1 MASLE
6 DTAAA
11 ATKILSEDPVTEMGG
26 SGSKPKENG
35 SGTSDIG
42 KDNGGELVF
51 ETKVVEKDDNDLQ
64 MLSDGTNDEVASNG
78 INGGSKNSN
87 NQDYV
92 FRVGDLVWGKI
103 RSHPWWPAQIYDPK
117 DASEFALEIKQ
128 EGRFLVAFFGDGSC
142 SWCSPSQ
149 LIPFVENFS
158 EMAINYSSTSSRS
171 FRTAVESAI
180 EGVSRLVELEMTC
193 NCATEEK
200 KTRLA
205 CCPVVE
211 NSGLKEGVLMQ
222 KVDFNRLSIP
232 KFESKN
238 LLEKVKHLAK
248 SSRVENALENRVLK
262 SWLSSYYCYKGGY
275 DCHLAE
281 YQEPLYI
288 EGLEDKNKNGDDV
301 ADDFSVPIEVPLMG
315 PREDDGIIFSSS
327 PNKTAHKRKQK
338 SVAELMGENKN
349 TTIPEETKKTSSHKR
364 KKKTD
369 AEHGGALVVGIKPKE
384 IEGGEGKEV
393 ESEGVTTP
401 RERKK
406 SKYLSPPYTNPTW
419 RVGNS
424 SFKTTEPAAESN
436 DKITKIPPSVED
448 VAIVDKASEK
458 NLTNGKLEDP
468 GISVSTTP
476 KTIIKNDEKKLT
488 FNVSDVGASVSK
500 LLSEIQLAA
509 VDHLHLSKEGSLDMV
524 WAFVSAL
531 RSSTYLQGSDYKMYR
546 KVKTRGKRKSRLS
559 QLGDVKDDV
568 IEKKAKSSDETKVD
582 DLGDDGQEEEE
593 DDCLISDVGLVRQK
607 LEIMT
612 AIMENYYSKFSAED
626 KGSLKSEVKELME
639 KVETVSEK
647 VRVMAENTSS

>member
-11 ATKILSEDPVTEMGG
+11 ATKTLSEDPATEMGG

-35 SGTSDIG
+35 SGSSDIG

-51 ETKVVEKDDNDLQ
+51 ETKVVEKDENDLQ
-64 MLSDGTNDEVASNG
+64 MLSDGPNVEVASNG
-78 INGGSKNSN
+78 VNGGSKNSN

-149 LIPFVENFS
+149 LIPFVENFT

-171 FRTAVESAI
+171 FRTAVESAV
-180 EGVSRLVELEMTC
+180 EEVSRLVELEMTC

-211 NSGLKEGVLMQ
+211 NSGLKEGVLMP

-232 KFESKN
+232 EFESKK

-275 DCHLAE
+275 DYHLAE

-349 TTIPEETKKTSSHKR
+349 ITVPEETKKTSSHKR

-369 AEHGGALVVGIKPKE
+369 AENGGAL
-384 IEGGEGKEV
+384 
-393 ESEGVTTP
+393 
-401 RERKK
+401 ERKK

-436 DKITKIPPSVED
+436 DKITKIPPSVEN
-448 VAIVDKASEK
+448 VAIVEKASEK
-458 NLTNGKLEDP
+458 NLTNGKLEEP
-468 GISVSTTP
+468 EISVETTP

-488 FNVSDVGASVSK
+488 FNVSDVGASVSE

-546 KVKTRGKRKSRLS
+546 KCKTRGKRKSRLS

-582 DLGDDGQEEEE
+582 DLGDDGQEQEE